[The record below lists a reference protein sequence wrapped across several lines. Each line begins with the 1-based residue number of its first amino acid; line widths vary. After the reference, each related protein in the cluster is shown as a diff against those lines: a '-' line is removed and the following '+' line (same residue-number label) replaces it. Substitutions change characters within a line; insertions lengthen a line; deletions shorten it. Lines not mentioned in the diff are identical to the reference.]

1 MKTLA
6 LYALLLG
13 AGVMTVHSD
22 VEVER
27 TAFYAPLETA
37 ELELSADMFSTEGI
51 AIHTVATPL
60 TDKRKKQY
68 HIYYENRSDE
78 PIEVAIRYKTVTGQ
92 WQTRGMTVLAP
103 GEKQLMGLSTET
115 TYYSYA
121 QTTNWRKK
129 KWKGD
134 YRFPLKSSSRN
145 VQFKK
150 QEIWECYDTQMCNAF
165 AVFR

>member
-1 MKTLA
+1 MKTFA

-13 AGVMTVHSD
+13 AGIMTVHSD
-22 VEVER
+22 AVVER
-27 TAFYAPLETA
+27 AEHYALLETA
-37 ELELSADMFSTEGI
+37 ELEVSDDFFSTDGI
-51 AIHTVATPL
+51 ALHTVASPIVP
-60 TDKRKKQY
+60 KRKKEY
-68 HIYYENRSDE
+68 HIYYENRSNE
-78 PIEVAIRYKTVTGQ
+78 PIEVAIRYLAVSGE
-92 WQTRGMTVLAP
+92 WQTRGMVTLDP

-129 KWKGD
+129 KWKGA
-134 YRFPLKSSSRN
+134 YRYPLKNSSRN

-150 QEIWECYDTQMCNAF
+150 QEIWECYDSQMCNAF